1 MRQLFNHPYIDAY
14 KTSIEVSLVTAVI
27 GGVAG
32 LFIAYAAIR
41 EGTPRWVRSALTTFS
56 GVAANF
62 GGIPLA
68 FAFISTL
75 GPLGIITVFA
85 RNHGWD
91 PTQHGLSLFSK
102 TGVELA
108 YLYFQLPLM
117 ILVIAPAIDGLRKEW
132 REASSNLG
140 GSQLQ
145 FWRYVGIPVLM
156 PSLLGA
162 IILLFGNAFAAYA
175 TAYSLT
181 SGHGQPRPD
190 SDRRVLQRQRA
201 QQPAP
206 RTSDGVRD
214 VRRAG
219 ADDGHLHPAAAAR
232 GEVGEVK
239 LRRRMAPSA
248 YFWLLL
254 GSLYFFVPLIA
265 TMLFSLKSNQ
275 TGKCCTAANYSWV
288 IHNGDFWHALK
299 VSAILAVETIVISLI
314 LFVPTIYWVH
324 LKVPKLRPVIAFLA
338 LIPFVVPPIV
348 MVVGLLRVFK
358 GTPDWFYAKP
368 WGFLAAAYVILA
380 FPYMFFSLDA
390 GFRAIDVH
398 TLTEASQN
406 LGARWTTTLLRVIL
420 PNIRAAALAGSFLT
434 LAIVMGE
441 FTIANLSAFHTF
453 PIFIQNVQETQGFP
467 AASLTLL
474 SFAIT
479 WAAMLSLLL
488 VGRKRG
494 VRGAVIAGA
503 R

>member
-1 MRQLFNHPYIDAY
+1 M
-14 KTSIEVSLVTAVI
+14 K
-27 GGVAG
+27 
-32 LFIAYAAIR
+32 
-41 EGTPRWVRSALTTFS
+41 
-56 GVAANF
+56 
-62 GGIPLA
+62 
-68 FAFISTL
+68 
-75 GPLGIITVFA
+75 
-85 RNHGWD
+85 
-91 PTQHGLSLFSK
+91 
-102 TGVELA
+102 
-108 YLYFQLPLM
+108 
-117 ILVIAPAIDGLRKEW
+117 
-132 REASSNLG
+132 
-140 GSQLQ
+140 
-145 FWRYVGIPVLM
+145 
-156 PSLLGA
+156 
-162 IILLFGNAFAAYA
+162 
-175 TAYSLT
+175 
-181 SGHGQPRPD
+181 
-190 SDRRVLQRQRA
+190 QR
-201 QQPAP
+201 
-206 RTSDGVRD
+206 
-214 VRRAG
+214 
-219 ADDGHLHPAAAAR
+219 H
-232 GEVGEVK
+232 
-239 LRRRMAPSA
+239 RMAPSA
-248 YFWLLL
+248 YLWLLL

-265 TMLFSLKSNQ
+265 TTLFSLKSNQ

-299 VSAILAVETIVISLI
+299 ISAILAVETIVISLL

-324 LKVPKLRPVIAFLA
+324 LKLPKLRPVIAFLA

-358 GTPDWFYAKP
+358 GTPEWFYAKP

-406 LGARWTTTLLRVIL
+406 LGARWTTTLFRVIL

-453 PIFIQNVQETQGFP
+453 PIFIQYVNETQGFP

-479 WAAMLSLLL
+479 WAAMASLLL